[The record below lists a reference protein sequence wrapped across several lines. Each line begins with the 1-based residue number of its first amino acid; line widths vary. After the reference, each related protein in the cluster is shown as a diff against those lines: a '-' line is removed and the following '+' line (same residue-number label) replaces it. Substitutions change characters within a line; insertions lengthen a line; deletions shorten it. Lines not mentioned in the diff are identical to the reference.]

1 MGRITQ
7 ERSPD
12 GAEVRA
18 PMGKGK
24 ALRAWGGLGH
34 PTQPVGFRNTGPE
47 QMFSQAEMEG
57 CIRFSWYRCVCMC
70 VCVCVVGAGHGVGN
84 DLAEATAA
92 VKVWRTRRIVLPSP
106 CLSKDHNSI
115 LLRFSPA

>member
-12 GAEVRA
+12 GAGVRA
-18 PMGKGK
+18 LVGKGK

-34 PTQPVGFRNTGPE
+34 PTQSVGFRNIGPE

-57 CIRFSWYRCVCMC
+57 CIRFSW
-70 VCVCVVGAGHGVGN
+70 
-84 DLAEATAA
+84 
-92 VKVWRTRRIVLPSP
+92 
-106 CLSKDHNSI
+106 
-115 LLRFSPA
+115 